1 MPGRE
6 GEALLSF
13 FRALLRGLALFRENA
28 IILKVTSSH
37 VSNLDSACN
46 VLMLHMK
53 RGTAMSENIRIT
65 LLGSFH
71 IYRGAESMDASV
83 TKSRKGMTL
92 LQYLALQHGE
102 NVPIYRLIDTLWAGE
117 SSSNPESALKTLVS
131 RLRVILSQV
140 SPALAEC
147 IVTERGSYRWVLRP
161 GVSVDLYEFEDL
173 EKKLTD
179 CNELTEETQKD
190 YQRVISL
197 YAGNLLQGNEED
209 WVQSRSVTLH
219 SGYLKLIYQYLNL
232 LKAAERYNEIIDV
245 CRAALDVDAFDET
258 LHLQLMNALVKT
270 CRNNEA
276 LMQYK
281 HVTNLHFRYL
291 GVQPP
296 EGIQEF
302 YKQIIQAGNTLEMS
316 IDAIREELQ
325 EYGEASGAFVC
336 EYAVFKEIYNLQMR
350 NLERLGS
357 TMFIALLMVSGTD
370 SCPISPLKLNNVM
383 KGLLK
388 VLTSN
393 LRKGDTITQFSPT
406 QYALLLPTV
415 NYDTGKAVM
424 ERLKRKFY
432 QAYPNSNY
440 MLTYRLGPLSS
451 GHMVGTKAEKKNG
464 DAGEKK

>member
-1 MPGRE
+1 MATIE
-6 GEALLSF
+6 
-13 FRALLRGLALFRENA
+13 
-28 IILKVTSSH
+28 IK
-37 VSNLDSACN
+37 
-46 VLMLHMK
+46 ML
-53 RGTAMSENIRIT
+53 GGFGIRINGKPV
-65 LLGSFH
+65 LAQL
-71 IYRGAESMDASV
+71 AQ
-83 TKSRKGMTL
+83 SRKATAL
-92 LQYLALQHGE
+92 VQYLVLQRGE
-102 NVPIYRLIDTLWAGE
+102 RVPHETLTDTLWAGE

-302 YKQIIQAGNTLEMS
+302 YKQIN
-316 IDAIREELQ
+316 
-325 EYGEASGAFVC
+325 
-336 EYAVFKEIYNLQMR
+336 
-350 NLERLGS
+350 
-357 TMFIALLMVSGTD
+357 
-370 SCPISPLKLNNVM
+370 
-383 KGLLK
+383 
-388 VLTSN
+388 
-393 LRKGDTITQFSPT
+393 
-406 QYALLLPTV
+406 
-415 NYDTGKAVM
+415 
-424 ERLKRKFY
+424 
-432 QAYPNSNY
+432 
-440 MLTYRLGPLSS
+440 
-451 GHMVGTKAEKKNG
+451 
-464 DAGEKK
+464 

>member
-1 MPGRE
+1 
-6 GEALLSF
+6 
-13 FRALLRGLALFRENA
+13 
-28 IILKVTSSH
+28 
-37 VSNLDSACN
+37 
-46 VLMLHMK
+46 
-53 RGTAMSENIRIT
+53 
-65 LLGSFH
+65 
-71 IYRGAESMDASV
+71 
-83 TKSRKGMTL
+83 MT
-92 LQYLALQHGE
+92 
-102 NVPIYRLIDTLWAGE
+102 
-117 SSSNPESALKTLVS
+117 
-131 RLRVILSQV
+131 
-140 SPALAEC
+140 
-147 IVTERGSYRWVLRP
+147 
-161 GVSVDLYEFEDL
+161 
-173 EKKLTD
+173 
-179 CNELTEETQKD
+179 
-190 YQRVISL
+190 
-197 YAGNLLQGNEED
+197 
-209 WVQSRSVTLH
+209 
-219 SGYLKLIYQYLNL
+219 L

-270 CRNNEA
+270 CRNHEA

-302 YKQIIQAGNTLEMS
+302 YKQIMQAGDTLEMN

-325 EYGEASGAFVC
+325 EYGEVSGAFVC

-357 TMFIALLMVSGTD
+357 SMFIALLMVSSMD
-370 SCPISPLKLNNVM
+370 SKPLNPLKLNDVM

-388 VLTSN
+388 VLTAN

-415 NYDTGKAVM
+415 DYDSGKAVM

-440 MLTYRLGPLSS
+440 MLTYRLGPLS
-451 GHMVGTKAEKKNG
+451 TKKTDAEHAEDKREDAEK
-464 DAGEKK
+464 A